1 LIILIEFAS
10 SVESWCVLDHGVGVV
25 TWKSANKLDCVNKL
39 LQTQDPFDTERP
51 QYLLPHHQAMLDF

>member
-1 LIILIEFAS
+1 M
-10 SVESWCVLDHGVGVV
+10 LDHGVGVV